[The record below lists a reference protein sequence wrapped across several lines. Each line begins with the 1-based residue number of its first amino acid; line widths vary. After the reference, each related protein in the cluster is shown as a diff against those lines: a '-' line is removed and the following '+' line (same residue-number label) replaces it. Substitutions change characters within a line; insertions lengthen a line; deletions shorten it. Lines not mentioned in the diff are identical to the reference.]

1 MTATNRTARRAAWTA
16 LPLGLALVGA
26 LALSPA
32 LAQDAT
38 TDAPND
44 AAPATAAAPRTGAFF
59 LRRGPDGGFAL
70 RGMHVDPRAGGP
82 RSAMRDRFDRFDRDG
97 GDLRGEAFARWL
109 EADADAG
116 PIVPGLVGRIADG
129 ATVRLAF
136 YDGAPEEGGTELAAL
151 TFVAGEDDATAFRAQ
166 VRTAAEGATHVVV
179 DVLGR
184 VVELPEATPADAA
197 E

>member
-1 MTATNRTARRAAWTA
+1 MATPNRTARRATWSA

-38 TDAPND
+38 TDA
-44 AAPATAAAPRTGAFF
+44 APRTGAFL
-59 LRRGPDGGFAL
+59 LRRGPDGGFTL
-70 RGMHVDPRAGGP
+70 RGVHVDPRSGGP
-82 RSAMRDRFDRFDRDG
+82 RAAVRDRFERDG
-97 GDLRGEAFARWL
+97 GDLRGEAVGRWL
-109 EADADAG
+109 EAEAGAG
-116 PIVPGLVGRIADG
+116 PIVPGLVGRVADG

-136 YDGAPEEGGTELAAL
+136 FEGAPEEGGTELAAL
-151 TFVAGEDDATAFRAQ
+151 SFVAGEGDATAFRDA
-166 VRTAAEGATHVVV
+166 VRTAAAGATHVVV

-184 VVELPEATPADAA
+184 VVALPEAAPADAA